1 MYTEF
6 ITILILGCL
15 TLVAFIRLIIVAIIS
30 ENFKLLGKWILI
42 TTIMLV
48 FSCCLSELIVFNKQ
62 MNIILPFIR

>member
-15 TLVAFIRLIIVAIIS
+15 TLVAFIRLIIITMTS

>member
-15 TLVAFIRLIIVAIIS
+15 TLVAFIRLIIITITS